1 MNRGLPRIVDRV
13 ADLLGHLGAW
23 LFFLTGAM
31 ITYEVLARYLFN
43 APTIWAAELS
53 QLLLLWGSF
62 IAMATLLRQRAHIR
76 ITLLTAR
83 LNALGRQICEIISL
97 LFIAGFS
104 AIAAWYGWFIAYDSL
119 ERGRSTGTM
128 LNIPNWWSEMVIPVG
143 FLVLLL
149 QCLVEVLRVLRH
161 GAPAQAD
168 DHGEA

>member
-1 MNRGLPRIVDRV
+1 MPRIVDRV
-13 ADLLGHLGAW
+13 ADFLGHLGAW
-23 LFFLTGAM
+23 MFFLTGAM
-31 ITYEVLARYLFN
+31 ITYEVLARYIFN

-62 IAMATLLRQRAHIR
+62 VAMATLLRQRAHIR

-83 LNALGRQICEIISL
+83 LNPLGRLICETFSL

-104 AIAAWYGWFIAYDSL
+104 GVATWYGWFIAYDSL

-143 FLVLLL
+143 FLLLLL
-149 QCLVEVLRVLRH
+149 QCLVEIPRVLRH
-161 GAPAQAD
+161 GAPVDVHHQGD
-168 DHGEA
+168 D